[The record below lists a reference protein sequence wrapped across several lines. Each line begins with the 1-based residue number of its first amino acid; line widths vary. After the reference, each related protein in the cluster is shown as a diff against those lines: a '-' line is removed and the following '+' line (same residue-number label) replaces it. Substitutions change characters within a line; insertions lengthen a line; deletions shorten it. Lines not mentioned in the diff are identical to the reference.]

1 VPGVAGRAGVGAGV
15 GAWCRRRLGAEP
27 VEELFRTGH
36 LSLVAG
42 LRLADGRQVV
52 VKARPPVERLA
63 GCVAVQRALAL
74 AGFPCP
80 RPLAG
85 PEPLDGLLVTA
96 EELVPGGKP
105 LPARAGAAEL
115 FAGLL
120 AELVRLAPPVSA
132 VPPLAPSPPWVGWD
146 RDAARLWPEADD
158 VDVDLDSHAGPDW
171 LDEAAVRVRAR
182 LAGLRLAPVVGH
194 GDWESKNI
202 RWRGQRPW
210 VVHDWDSVVAQPEAA
225 VAGQGAAVWPATGG
239 PSEAAS
245 VEQTE
250 QFLAAYEQARG
261 RAWTRTEREVSWAA
275 GLWVRCF
282 NAKKDAVVGGGPQL
296 DRLAGEVAERSRNAG
311 IWWT

>member
-1 VPGVAGRAGVGAGV
+1 M
-15 GAWCRRRLGAEP
+15 
-27 VEELFRTGH
+27 
-36 LSLVAG
+36 
-42 LRLADGRQVV
+42 
-52 VKARPPVERLA
+52 
-63 GCVAVQRALAL
+63 
-74 AGFPCP
+74 
-80 RPLAG
+80 
-85 PEPLDGLLVTA
+85 
-96 EELVPGGKP
+96 
-105 LPARAGAAEL
+105 
-115 FAGLL
+115 
-120 AELVRLAPPVSA
+120 
-132 VPPLAPSPPWVGWD
+132 
-146 RDAARLWPEADD
+146 
-158 VDVDLDSHAGPDW
+158 
-171 LDEAAVRVRAR
+171 RAR